1 MTIKAKE
8 RRALLD
14 QTLTARASLAPA
26 ERPALAPRRLGPIAD
41 QANIYAEH
49 VATRAKHYEEAKAN
63 GLLLMRLDPK
73 RIRPTKFKNRDDRSL
88 LLHDP
93 KFVKL
98 TKSLQAHGQETPIRV
113 RPVKDALPFEFEI
126 VSGHRRHAACLALD
140 ASTNNGFPIIAIV
153 DAAASET
160 RDLVLKMYRE
170 NADRED
176 LSPYETGMMF
186 KAWLDA
192 KVFPTHAAIASET
205 GQTQQNVSRY
215 ISLASLPAHILA
227 AFRDPRVLS
236 LRWAQD
242 LSSAAQTG
250 APELKA
256 LAEELPKRIP
266 VPSPDAVFA
275 ELIGATPKKKTGTA
289 RASESIKEGN
299 KVLFELSA
307 REGRY
312 GIRLGKHVDKRLRK
326 ELQKDLKEW
335 LHAWLKLRTSESAK

>member
-1 MTIKAKE
+1 MSTKAKE
-8 RRALLD
+8 RRAVLD
-14 QTLTARASLAPA
+14 QALTVRASITPA
-26 ERPALAPRRLGPIAD
+26 DRPALTPRHLGPIAE
-41 QANIYAEH
+41 QANLYAEH
-49 VATRAKHYEEAKAN
+49 VAVRAKHYDDAKAN
-63 GLLLMRLDPK
+63 GLLLLRLDPK

-93 KFVKL
+93 KFIKL
-98 TKSLQAHGQETPIRV
+98 SKSIAAHGQETPIRV

-140 ASTNNGFPIIAIV
+140 VSTNNGFPIVAIV
-153 DAAASET
+153 DAAAGET

-176 LSPYETGMMF
+176 LSAYETGTMF

-192 KVFPTHAAIASET
+192 NVFPTQEAIATET
-205 GQTQQNVSRY
+205 GQSKQNVGKY
-215 ISLASLPAHILA
+215 IALAALPGPIVN
-227 AFRDPRVLS
+227 AFRDPRVIA
-236 LRWAQD
+236 LRWSSE
-242 LSSAAQTG
+242 LSSAATARG
-250 APELKA
+250 AELTA
-256 LAEELPKRIP
+256 LAEDIAKRNP
-266 VPSPDAVFA
+266 APAPETVFA
-275 ELIGATPKKKTGTA
+275 ELTAATPKKRTGTA

-326 ELQKDLKEW
+326 DLQQDLKEW
-335 LHAWLKLRTSESAK
+335 LHAWLKARAPGIPK